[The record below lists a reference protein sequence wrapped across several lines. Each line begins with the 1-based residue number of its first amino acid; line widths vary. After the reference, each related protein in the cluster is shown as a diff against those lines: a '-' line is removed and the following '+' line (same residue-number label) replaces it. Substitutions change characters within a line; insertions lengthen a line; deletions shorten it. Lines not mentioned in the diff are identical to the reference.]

1 MTNIDTETGA
11 GTVEEF
17 TGTEINVPKFQEEV
31 IKVKDLSIDR
41 VVQRGFLDPK
51 KVDRIIK
58 NFNAAAL
65 NVIIVSRRGKMVNVV
80 LDGAHRVEAVRRL
93 TGGDGEV
100 LCHVFTDLSRE
111 TEAQMFLDLNAGNQP
126 HLIDRFKV
134 RIVAG
139 DPVATGMN
147 EVLNAYGW
155 KVDNRSGNGYFQPVG
170 AAEKIYLL
178 GKQKNAAGEE
188 KYGDLFQDTIM
199 ILSHAWKGDHTS
211 VMAPILESIAAI
223 LLEYG
228 SDLDTGRLERTLVN
242 YSGGPRGLL
251 EDGRQL
257 ARSLRGRAS
266 MGIAAR
272 LVDEYN
278 VGLKT
283 RRLRT
288 WRRTR

>member
-1 MTNIDTETGA
+1 MTQTNQDQV
-11 GTVEEF
+11 TVEEF
-17 TGTEINVPKFQEEV
+17 AGTEITHPKFEEEY

-51 KVDRIIK
+51 KVERIVN
-58 NFNAAAL
+58 NFNPAAL
-65 NVIIVSRRGKMVNVV
+65 GIITVSRRGKMVNIV

-100 LCHVFTDLSRE
+100 LCHVFTNLTRE
-111 TEAQMFLDLNAGNQP
+111 VEAQMFLDLNAGNQP

-139 DPVATGMN
+139 DAVAKAMD

-155 KVDNRSGNGYFQPVG
+155 KVDNRNGSGFFQPVG
-170 AAEKIYLL
+170 AAEKIYKL
-178 GKQKNAAGEE
+178 GKVKDKDGVE
-188 KYGDLFQDTIM
+188 KYADLFQDAVM
-199 ILSHAWKGDHTS
+199 VLSHAWKGQQAS
-211 VMAPILESIAAI
+211 MMAPLLEAVAAL
-223 LLEYG
+223 LLEYR
-228 SDLDTGRLERTLVN
+228 SDLDTGRLERALAN
-242 YSGGPRGLL
+242 YSGGPHGLL

-257 ARSLRGRAS
+257 ARSLRGRPS

-278 VGLKT
+278 MGLKS
-283 RRLRT
+283 RRLRV